1 MHIHV
6 AFRQHYTDIL
16 FYVITTLVY
25 SWTIYTVRDGINGSD
40 STPDVIVAASKLP
53 PETEVSFG

>member
-6 AFRQHYTDIL
+6 AFRQHYNDIL